1 MDAGGCGQGARKF
14 GVEPV
19 IMVASLRL
27 AHDALSRC
35 SLFDSSDFHRFRKFA
50 LISFA
55 ILATA
60 CFSAS
65 GQTSACKASHPV
77 LGKKLASR
85 DVLNKGVQA
94 FKNEKYDEAI
104 CYFQQAI
111 ELDPSL
117 LIAKSYLGVAIAQTI
132 VPDLDTP
139 ENLKLAQQSIDIFQ
153 EILKKDPHD
162 VNSMKQIAGIDYS
175 IKRLDEARI
184 WQKRVLDED
193 PKDPEAAYT
202 IGVIDWQE
210 AHMNVLKILV
220 PANLD
225 DDGEG
230 NLHVPGELMD
240 RIKAQNGALVEE
252 ALVSLKQAVD
262 NRPDYDDAMAYLNLV
277 YRRKADL
284 DWGNESAREE
294 DMAKAIDWMNKAVA
308 TRKANEEKIHAK
320 SDSGKP

>member
-1 MDAGGCGQGARKF
+1 M
-14 GVEPV
+14 
-19 IMVASLRL
+19 
-27 AHDALSRC
+27 
-35 SLFDSSDFHRFRKFA
+35 
-50 LISFA
+50 
-55 ILATA
+55 
-60 CFSAS
+60 
-65 GQTSACKASHPV
+65 
-77 LGKKLASR
+77 
-85 DVLNKGVQA
+85 NKGVQA